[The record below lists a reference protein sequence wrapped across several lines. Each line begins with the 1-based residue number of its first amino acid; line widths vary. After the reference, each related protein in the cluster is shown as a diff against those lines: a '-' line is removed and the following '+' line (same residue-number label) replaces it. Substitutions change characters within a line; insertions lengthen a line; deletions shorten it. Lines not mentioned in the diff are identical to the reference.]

1 MGTSHLQALQMG
13 PWGPL
18 EPVVTSPNSRI
29 LLLPQKSAR
38 PKARLL
44 GEAFGSVWALG
55 RIATRNSQGLAV
67 ISRTHPVA
75 PRVEAGLYKPHLG
88 SLLPVM
94 AIGRVKYFLWFL
106 LPLQKS
112 CSSRCRDSREGP
124 PGLLGICS
132 PVSVGGA
139 G

>member
-13 PWGPL
+13 LWGPL

-29 LLLPQKSAR
+29 PLLPQKSAR

-44 GEAFGSVWALG
+44 GEAFGSIWALG
-55 RIATRNSQGLAV
+55 RIAEIQGIVQGSGATTRNSQGLAV
-67 ISRTHPVA
+67 ISRIHPVA

-112 CSSRCRDSREGP
+112 CSS
-124 PGLLGICS
+124 
-132 PVSVGGA
+132 
-139 G
+139 